1 MLYGEG
7 CWIWAVYL
15 NAKSLG
21 AHTSKTCEGRYFHE
35 REWIFNFWEGEKKVC
50 EMIETELYKLI
61 DPTMAARPVTANIK
75 QGHFSICSSRC
86 RLEKH
91 RFLVTASRAG
101 SSRAWLWHWKGIW
114 VTFQH
119 RLRPNTM
126 KTYQSGISTKISQ
139 HHGLFTIVG
148 KMVVW
153 SEKLLERM
161 EQSNRSKY
169 KAMVKYIR
177 RGMHNFVSVN
187 AVVISILF
195 EVTVAASK

>member
-1 MLYGEG
+1 M
-7 CWIWAVYL
+7 WNDRNRTVQ
-15 NAKSLG
+15 
-21 AHTSKTCEGRYFHE
+21 
-35 REWIFNFWEGEKKVC
+35 
-50 EMIETELYKLI
+50 LI
-61 DPTMAARPVTANIK
+61 DPTMTARPVTANVK

-91 RFLVTASRAG
+91 RFLITASRA
-101 SSRAWLWHWKGIW
+101 SSSGARLWHYKQYEW

-148 KMVVW
+148 KMAIW

-161 EQSNRSKY
+161 VHSSRSKY
-169 KAMVKYIR
+169 KATVKYIR
-177 RGMHNFVSVN
+177 RGVHDFVSVN
-187 AVVISILF
+187 TVIISILF
-195 EVTVAASK
+195 KVTVAAGE